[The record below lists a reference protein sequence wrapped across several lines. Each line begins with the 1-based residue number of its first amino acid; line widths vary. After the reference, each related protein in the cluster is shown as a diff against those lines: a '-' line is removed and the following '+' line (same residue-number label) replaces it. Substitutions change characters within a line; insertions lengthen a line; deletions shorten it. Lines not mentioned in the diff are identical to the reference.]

1 MESALQLGMAFEE
14 AGFQISQM
22 CCSRPSCFNFAARR
36 NGKVLLTR
44 IVPEVGTFSQ
54 GDSREL
60 KVIASRVSSASLLI
74 SQKTHGKP
82 LRDDTVYSR
91 YGVFAVNGKTAKNI
105 ALETAKPLIFAI
117 PGGYSVEIDGS

>member
-1 MESALQLGMAFEE
+1 LRELAFKSPKC
-14 AGFQISQM
+14 AVH
-22 CCSRPSCFNFAARR
+22 RPSCFNFAARR

-44 IVPEVGTFSQ
+44 IAPEVGTFSQ

-60 KVIASRVSSASLLI
+60 KVIASRVSSASLVI

-105 ALETAKPLIFAI
+105 ALETAQPLIFAI